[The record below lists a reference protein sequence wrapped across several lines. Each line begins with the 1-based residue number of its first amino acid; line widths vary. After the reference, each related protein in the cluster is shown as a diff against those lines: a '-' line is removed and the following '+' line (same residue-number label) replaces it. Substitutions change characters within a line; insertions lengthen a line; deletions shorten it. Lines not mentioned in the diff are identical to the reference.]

1 MQTKIIGFIITLVGV
16 ILLLVQTSLTSLASL
31 LTWPFL
37 LFLVSVLLLYI
48 GILKKISSLTLW
60 AGFVATITITVWG
73 LEYVNGWPKHWSLL
87 VALFG
92 LVVLL
97 QFTINKSKITA
108 LVGVILILTGIFAY
122 PGITEL
128 PFISPI
134 TSVFHAYWPV
144 LIVILG
150 LIFISK
156 K

>member
-1 MQTKIIGFIITLVGV
+1 MQTKILGFIITLVGI
-16 ILLLVQTSLTSLASL
+16 ILLLVQTDLTSLASL
-31 LTWPFL
+31 ITWPFL
-37 LFLVSVLLLYI
+37 IFLFSVLLLYV
-48 GILKKISSLTLW
+48 GILKKISTLTLW
-60 AGFVATITITVWG
+60 AGFAATISVTAWG
-73 LEYVNGWPKHWSLL
+73 LKYVNGWPKHWSIL

-128 PFISPI
+128 PLVSPI

-150 LIFISK
+150 LVFISK

>member
-1 MQTKIIGFIITLVGV
+1 MQTKILGFIITLVGI
-16 ILLLVQTSLTSLASL
+16 ILLLVQTDLTSIASL
-31 LTWPFL
+31 ITWPFL
-37 LFLVSVLLLYI
+37 LFLFSVLLLYV
-48 GILKKISSLTLW
+48 GILKKISALTLW
-60 AGFVATITITVWG
+60 AGFAATISIMVWG
-73 LEYVNGWPKHWSLL
+73 LKYVNGWPKHWSIL

-108 LVGVILILTGIFAY
+108 LVGVILILTGIFEY

-128 PFISPI
+128 PLVSPI

-150 LIFISK
+150 LVFISK